1 MSKPVYGGW
10 VTFTSHLCLKYNC
23 DLYKIGK
30 RTEQN
35 KRNYGYGIQYRNL
48 RIDNILELPNLVITA
63 LDKHYWRYLYL
74 FPKDTILIIHDP
86 TELKG
91 KENPLPNLLHKF
103 KIITIRETVQ
113 KLLKDQY
120 NIESE
125 FKPHP
130 FFEYPKIKNNHDYY
144 SLSISRIDF
153 DKHTEI
159 ILKANRLIS
168 NKKNKIYIFGA
179 ENRLY
184 VHHTLS
190 KMGLKEEFEQ
200 YWMKK
205 FPKNLPFQKTS
216 KSKFF
221 NL

>member
-1 MSKPVYGGW
+1 MSKPIYGGW
-10 VTFTSHLCLKYNC
+10 VTFTSHLCLKYNS

-35 KRNYGYGIQYRNL
+35 KRNYGYGIEYRNL
-48 RIDNILELPNLVITA
+48 RIDDILELPNLVITA

-91 KENPLPNLLHKF
+91 KGNPLPDLLHKF

-113 KLLKDQY
+113 KLLKEKY

-125 FKPHP
+125 FKYHP
-130 FFEYPKIKNNHDYY
+130 FYEYDKNTYKNNVSDKCI
-144 SLSISRIDF
+144 SINRIDF
-153 DKHTEI
+153 DKNTHD
-159 ILKANRLIS
+159 ILRANPLINDES
-168 NKKNKIYIFGA
+168 NKKWIYGK

-184 VHHTLS
+184 VQFTL
-190 KMGLKEEFEQ
+190 KG
-200 YWMKK
+200 
-205 FPKNLPFQKTS
+205 
-216 KSKFF
+216 
-221 NL
+221 